1 MFYIFMTN
9 GTTQGLF
16 IVLAIVIF
24 GLFVLISYM
33 LYQDK
38 MKTGLTAIMC
48 VAMTITSKNT
58 GF

>member
-1 MFYIFMTN
+1 MTN
-9 GTTQGLF
+9 DTTQGLF